1 MEFKKVIPET
11 EKSIKIH
18 DVSISVD
25 NLFIKIVYSE
35 DNIRKSKKTNL
46 DTLSSDTL
54 SVLSN
59 IVYDSIKHELGIDE
73 TVDLKNEIKE
83 RE

>member
-18 DVSISVD
+18 DVSISID
-25 NLFIKIVYSE
+25 NLFIKIVYTI
-35 DNIRKSKKTNL
+35 DNIRKSKITKL
-46 DTLSSDTL
+46 ETLSSDTL
-54 SVLSN
+54 ENLSN